1 MTIAVFVYKRNH
13 DVRSIL
19 LSSFGSMN
27 TSIEILISA
36 DEIGNLIQMLKNGKE
51 LLYII
56 YNLL

>member
-36 DEIGNLIQMLKNGKE
+36 DEIGKLIQMLKNGKE